1 MKFRNKKTKAIVEV
15 HGYAQENAYIHNSRW
30 QKIDEKEVES
40 KELTVAEIK
49 AKLDELNID
58 YDKKA
63 KKEELI
69 ALLPQ
74 E

>member
-1 MKFRNKKTKAIVEV
+1 MKFRNKKTKAVVNVTDYV
-15 HGYAQENAYIHNSRW
+15 HINMYSNNSRW
-30 QKIDEKEVES
+30 EKIEEKTET

-49 AKLDELNID
+49 EKLEELGIE

-63 KKEELI
+63 KKEELL
-69 ALLPQ
+69 ALLNQ